1 LLYSPDFKSHTGV
14 ELATAFAAVLEEF
27 KLTEKILAVTCDN
40 ASNNDVMIKEL
51 AEFVPGFEGEV
62 GHTRCFLHVVN
73 LVAKSLIHQFD
84 VHGSQAEVDEQ
95 QPEVTDEADTE
106 GTPADDTTDSDES
119 EEDTT
124 ADDNDG
130 FVDEVEE
137 LGESEK
143 ELHIHTIRPVKA
155 VLVKVSTLADVT
167 YLGPD
172 S

>member
-1 LLYSPDFKSHTGV
+1 VSLYSPDFESHTGV

-84 VHGSQAEVDEQ
+84 VHSSQMEVDE

-106 GTPADDTTDSDES
+106 GTPSDDAAEDDES

-130 FVDEVEE
+130 FVDEVEK

-155 VLVKVSTLADVT
+155 VLVKVSTLAEN
-167 YLGPD
+167 LM
-172 S
+172 